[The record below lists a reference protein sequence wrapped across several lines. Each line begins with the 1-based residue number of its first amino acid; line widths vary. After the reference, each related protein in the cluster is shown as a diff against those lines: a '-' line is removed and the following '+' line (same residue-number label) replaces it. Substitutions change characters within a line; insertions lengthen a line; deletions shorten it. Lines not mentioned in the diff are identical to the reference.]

1 MSIAKLLMFEE
12 GFRADA
18 YYCSEGYPTI
28 GIGWKIGIKNQ
39 SLDDFKLMTINEGA
53 ALAQCNSEAEDL
65 ATSLSCIIINWKGLS
80 EPRQAILISMAY
92 QMGLAG
98 LMKFENMIA
107 AIEDDDFPEA
117 SNQGMDSI
125 WASDR
130 QTPERAYR
138 HMRVMLAGNW
148 NAYANYFKSG
158 E

>member
-28 GIGWKIGIKNQ
+28 GIGWKIGSKDQ
-39 SLDDFKLMTINEGA
+39 SLDDFEVMRISEGA
-53 ALAQCNSEAEDL
+53 ALAQCQYTCDVIKNL
-65 ATSLSCIIINWKGLS
+65 LSQIIRGWKELS
-80 EPRQAILISMAY
+80 DARQAILISMVY
-92 QMGLAG
+92 QMGLSG
-98 LMKFENMIA
+98 VMKFKKMIA
-107 AIEDDDFPEA
+107 AIEDDDFAEA

-125 WASDR
+125 WAE

-148 NAYANYFKSG
+148 KAYENYFKSG

>member
-28 GIGWKIGIKNQ
+28 GIGWKIGSKEQ
-39 SLDDFKLMTINEGA
+39 PLGDFKVMTISKGA
-53 ALAQCNSEAEDL
+53 ALVQCDSEVSGLSFNLRCLIYCWEDL
-65 ATSLSCIIINWKGLS
+65 S
-80 EPRQAILISMAY
+80 ESRQAILISMAY

-98 LMKFENMIA
+98 LMKFKKMIA
-107 AIEDDDFPEA
+107 AIEDDDFAEA
-117 SNQGMDSI
+117 SNQGMDSQ
-125 WASDR
+125 WAE

>member
-28 GIGWKIGIKNQ
+28 GIGWKIGSKDQ
-39 SLDDFKLMTINEGA
+39 SLNDFEVMRISQAA
-53 ALAQCNSEAEDL
+53 ALAQCQDTCDIIKNL
-65 ATSLSCIIINWKGLS
+65 LSQVIKGWTELNDA
-80 EPRQAILISMAY
+80 RQAILISMVY
-92 QMGLAG
+92 QMGLSG
-98 LMKFENMIA
+98 VMKFKKMIS
-107 AIEDDDFPEA
+107 AIDDNDFAEA

-148 NAYANYFKSG
+148 NAYDNYFKTG